1 MNRLLVV
8 LAFSALLSACVTE
21 VTNPQNQPASKEK
34 QVQTLVDLGIG
45 YIRNGEYARAKDN
58 LNRALSLN
66 PNSSKVHN
74 AFGLVFQL
82 EGENDL
88 ADMHFRTAANDKTY
102 TRAINNYGAFLY
114 SQGRFREAID
124 QLKIAGE
131 DQFYQNRP
139 QVYENLGVAYTQL
152 GEISNAEASFI
163 RATQLNPNQ
172 GRALLEMS
180 EIRYQQQNYVEA
192 QDYYRRHVA
201 SSSQSSRS
209 LWVCIRIARV
219 FSNENDEASCSLRLR
234 NIFPASKEAKLLEAT
249 Q

>member
-1 MNRLLVV
+1 MNRLLAVI
-8 LAFSALLSACVTE
+8 AFSALLSACVTE
-21 VTNPQNQPASKEK
+21 VKNPPNQPASKEK
-34 QVQTLVDLGIG
+34 QVQTLVDLGVG
-45 YIRNGEYARAKDN
+45 YIRNGEYGRAKDN
-58 LNRALSLN
+58 LNRALSVN

-82 EGENDL
+82 EGETAL
-88 ADMHFRTAANDKTY
+88 ADMHYRKAVSDKTF

-114 SQGRFREAID
+114 AEGRFREAID

-131 DQFYQNRP
+131 DQFYHNRP
-139 QVYENLGVAYTQL
+139 QVYENLGVAYSQL
-152 GEISNAEASFI
+152 GETSNAEASFI

-201 SSSQSSRS
+201 SSNQSSRS
-209 LWVCIRIARV
+209 LWVCVRNARV
-219 FSNENDEASCSLRLR
+219 FGNENDEASCSLTLK
-234 NIFPASKEAKLLEAT
+234 NIFPASKEAKLLEAS